1 MANKENEISDEEK
14 DKRILSVVRYM
25 RNKWENKMVELINDF
40 EYVNHQGDM
49 DFMSNVREYIFIVEN
64 MLRKDKGS
72 DIQINEEG
80 FVEDGLPVIRY
91 FTENASV
98 KYAYSIDREL
108 TILKNESYYM
118 KIEWIELDYKL
129 D

>member
-1 MANKENEISDEEK
+1 MANKQSKINNEEK
-14 DKRILSVVRYM
+14 DKRILAMVKYM
-25 RNKWENKMVELINDF
+25 KNKWENKMVELINDF
-40 EYVNHQGDM
+40 EYVNHPGDM
-49 DFMSNVREYIFIVEN
+49 DFMSNLREHIIIVEN
-64 MLRKDKGS
+64 MLGKDKGS
-72 DIQINEEG
+72 DIQINEES

-98 KYAYSIDREL
+98 KYAYSLDPKL
-108 TILKNESYYM
+108 TIPKNESYYM